1 MMLFYISLL
10 VSSCLLV
17 NAEEKAPSAVDLLEG
32 TFTETVS
39 SSPHFVMF
47 FAPWCG
53 HCKRLAPTWD
63 ELAGKKNTADEKEV
77 TIGKVD
83 CTVQTGLCSSQD
95 VTGYPTLKFYNSKAE
110 GVKYRGQRDL
120 ASLEK
125 FISEQLGNVVAEE
138 EAKPAD
144 TADAVVENGLHI
156 LGTGSFAK
164 TVAKGD
170 TFIKFYAPWCGHC
183 QKLAP
188 TWEELAKTFEK
199 DDVVKIA
206 KLDCT
211 QHQAVCQEQE
221 VKGYPTLHY
230 FREGRKLEQY
240 RGART
245 LAELKDF
252 VVNNKGEAS
261 KAATDDGKVPDR
273 AEEVVPKVVKLTK
286 DNFDET
292 IKSGM
297 AFVKFF
303 APWCG
308 HCKKLAPTWEELAG
322 KYTDKEGVLIGHV
335 DCTADENA
343 NRALCDAHGVNGF
356 PTLHMFKDGKK
367 VEEYNGRRGLD
378 ELVAFVEKFTAE
390 SDGYEVNKDEL

>member
-1 MMLFYISLL
+1 M
-10 VSSCLLV
+10 
-17 NAEEKAPSAVDLLEG
+17 LEG

-39 SSPHFVMF
+39 SSAHFVMF

-63 ELAGKKNTADEKEV
+63 ELATKKNNAEEKEV

-95 VTGYPTLKFYNSKAE
+95 VTGYPTLKFYNAKAE

-125 FISEQLGNVVAEE
+125 FIAEQLGNEVAEE
-138 EAKPAD
+138 EEKPAES
-144 TADAVVENGLHI
+144 AEAKVENGLHI
-156 LGTGSFAK
+156 LGAASFAK
-164 TVAKGD
+164 TVEKGD

-188 TWEELAKTFEK
+188 AWEELAKAFEK
-199 DDVVKIA
+199 DEVVKIA
-206 KLDCT
+206 KVDCT
-211 QHQAVCQEQE
+211 QHQSVCQEQE

-230 FREGRKLEQY
+230 FRDGRKLETY
-240 RGART
+240 KGART

-252 VVNNKGEAS
+252 VNTNKGEAG

-273 AEEVVPKVVKLTK
+273 TEEVLPKVVKLTK
-286 DNFDET
+286 DNFEET
-292 IKSGM
+292 IKSGL

-322 KYTDKEGVLIGHV
+322 KYADTEGVLIGHV
-335 DCTADENA
+335 DCTADDNV
-343 NRALCDAHGVNGF
+343 NRALCDKQGVNGF
-356 PTLHMFKDGKK
+356 PTLHMFKDGEK

-378 ELVAFVEKFTAE
+378 ELVAFVEKHSAPE
-390 SDGYEVNKDEL
+390 KEKDEL